1 VTESKAE
8 RNTAI
13 VINGVQIPPGKRQR
27 VSIPVARLPTETWMS
42 LAVEVING
50 KLPGPR
56 VWLNAAIHGDELN
69 GIEIIHKVLETVDPT
84 QLRGAIIAVPIVN
97 VFGFINQERYLP
109 DRRDLNRCFPG
120 SAAGSLASRMAYLFM
135 NEIVKPCSHGID
147 LHTGSNHRTNLPQI
161 RTDLSDDATRRWAEA
176 FGAPVML
183 NARSRSGSLRQA
195 AAKIGKTVLLYE
207 AGEPMRFDPF
217 SVQCGV
223 DGVNRAMAFL
233 GMLPDNANREAPPV
247 SALVEH
253 STWVRARRSGILRM
267 EVGLGDRVADKQ
279 PLAGINDVYGSRCGN
294 VRAPFAGV
302 VIGHTNNPLVH
313 QGDAV
318 LHLARAEQQSG

>member
-1 VTESKAE
+1 MTESKAE
-8 RNTAI
+8 RNTA
-13 VINGVQIPPGKRQR
+13 VDVHGVSVGPGKRRR

-50 KLPGPR
+50 EFAGPR

-69 GIEIIHKVLETVDPT
+69 GIEIIHKVLETVDPA
-84 QLRGAIIAVPIVN
+84 QLHGSILAVPIVN

-120 SAAGSLASRMAYLFM
+120 SPSGSLASRMAYLLM
-135 NEIVKPCSHGID
+135 NEIIKPCSHGID

-161 RTDLSDDATRRWAEA
+161 RADLGDDATRRWAKA

-207 AGEPMRFDPF
+207 AGEPLRFDPH

-233 GMLPDNANREAPPV
+233 GMLPDHADREAQPT

-253 STWVRARRSGILRM
+253 SAWVRARRSGILRM
-267 EVGLGDRVADKQ
+267 EVGLGDRVVEKQ
-279 PLAGINDVYGSRCGN
+279 PLAGINDVFGSRCGT
-294 VRAPFAGV
+294 VRAPFSGV

-318 LHLARAEQQSG
+318 LHIARAEQQSG